1 MKKVLK
7 VVAIV
12 SGVLVS
18 LASCFAGLCVYL
30 NNEYEDYLDISVE

>member
-12 SGVLVS
+12 AGVFVT
-18 LASCFAGLCVYL
+18 LAACFAGFYVYL
-30 NNEYEDYLDISVE
+30 DHTCDDYLDF

>member
-12 SGVLVS
+12 SGVLVV
-18 LASCFAGLCVYL
+18 LASCFVGLCVYL